1 MIFWL
6 IAGILT
12 FAAVLALVWPI
23 INGTEASEDRGA
35 HGLTVYRDQLEE
47 LGRDH
52 AQGRIGSTELEAA
65 RIEIQRRMLAADAES
80 RTAAETA
87 AETEQAVVSPSRRM
101 LLLLVVVLV
110 FFLPA
115 ASLAIYINFGSPTL
129 PNQPYVDRTSERL
142 AAQQAQA
149 RNQAQTQAQT
159 QAPASTQ
166 PGANAQ
172 DDQHEGMGEMVARL
186 EQRLK
191 DDPRDREGWV
201 LLGRSYLVTRDYPKA
216 AEALRQAVA
225 LSQGDPRT
233 LAAYGEALT
242 MAAEGSVTP
251 DALAAFQKALDRMA
265 GEPRAR
271 FYIGLAAFQ
280 REDFGAALRLWVSLE
295 ADTPPGAGW
304 EGMLKVHIERAT
316 GQSGID
322 VEALRLAERTKRP
335 APAATTGTTATPNTQ
350 SAPRGPTQG
359 QVAAAQDMSPEDR
372 QKMIKG
378 MVKGLAA
385 RLQNNPDDIDGW
397 IRLGRSYG
405 VLNQPADSV
414 KAFARAGELAP
425 KRIDVQMAHA
435 RALFPS
441 GTPEA
446 AMPAAFKTVIR
457 RVLALDPTLPE
468 AMFYGG
474 MIAASEGDI
483 STAKDLWGRL
493 LERLGPDAPVR
504 PVLER
509 RLKELDGG

>member
-12 FAAVLALVWPI
+12 FAVVLALVWPI
-23 INGTEASEDRGA
+23 INGTQTTEDRGA
-35 HGLTVYRDQLEE
+35 HGLSVYRDQLEE

-80 RTAAETA
+80 QAAAEKAAET
-87 AETEQAVVSPSRRM
+87 TQAVVSPSRRM
-101 LLLLVVVLV
+101 LLVVVLV

-115 ASLAIYINFGSPTL
+115 ASLAVYINFGSPSL
-129 PNQPYVDRTSERL
+129 PNQPYVDRASERL

-149 RNQAQTQAQT
+149 RNQAQIQAQA
-159 QAPASTQ
+159 QAPAGTK

-172 DDQHEGMGEMVARL
+172 NDQHEGMGEMVARL

-251 DALAAFQKALDRMA
+251 DALAAFEKALDRMA

-280 REDFGAALRLWVSLE
+280 REDFDAALRHWVSLE

-304 EGMLKVHIERAT
+304 EGMLKGHIERAT

-322 VEALRLAERTKRP
+322 VEALRLAEKTKRP
-335 APAATTGTTATPNTQ
+335 TPSASTAAAATTKPR

-385 RLQNNPDDIDGW
+385 RLQNNPGDIDGW
-397 IRLGRSYG
+397 MRLGRSYA

-414 KAFARAGELAP
+414 KAFARAAELAP
-425 KRIDVQMAHA
+425 ERIDVQMAHA

-446 AMPAAFKTVIR
+446 AMPATFKTVIR
-457 RVLALDPTLPE
+457 HVLALDPTLPE

-483 STAKDLWGRL
+483 ATAKDLWGRL

-504 PVLER
+504 PVLEQ
-509 RLKELDGG
+509 RLKELDAK